1 MKAVDRN
8 LLLFLIG
15 VPLPIIVVVLRV
27 PVAGQSYADT
37 VLFCTDDSGHGD
49 DDAIVPSGAARASHS
64 RMSNASSNSDR
75 TCEG

>member
-1 MKAVDRN
+1 MKAMDPN

-37 VLFCTDDSGHGD
+37 LCCFAQTTQTHHGD
-49 DDAIVPSGAARASHS
+49 DVR
-64 RMSNASSNSDR
+64 
-75 TCEG
+75 